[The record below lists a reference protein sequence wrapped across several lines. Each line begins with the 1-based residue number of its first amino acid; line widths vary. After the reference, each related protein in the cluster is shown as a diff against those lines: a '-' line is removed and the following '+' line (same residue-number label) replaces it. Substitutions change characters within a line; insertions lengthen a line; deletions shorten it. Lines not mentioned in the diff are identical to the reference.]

1 MDDIANINRT
11 VLAGLV
17 DKSQL
22 TMTQKNM
29 VWEIRRKN
37 KNRLAAAKCRKRKI
51 EDINVNLETG
61 DVLRSQ
67 FLVRFVHLFTL
78 TEFSG

>member
-11 VLAGLV
+11 MLAGLV

-67 FLVRFVHLFTL
+67 FLVRSTSV
-78 TEFSG
+78 FSC